1 MSQHESI
8 PTPPMN
14 RLRDLSIR
22 FLPFAFFGVVL
33 IFVAVLW
40 SQRFGTATV
49 SAEVDTIKVR
59 LTAPGAG
66 VLAQM
71 SARDL
76 TEVAQGQVLGQIFL
90 AGANAAIDIKAPM
103 KGTVSIVNLQPGEFV
118 QPGQH
123 LLTISAAKADRIIA
137 FIRQPLS
144 VAVEP
149 NTEVR
154 IRCRSLGQKTALARV
169 TKVGTELAPIRKS
182 LLPAQHDRDEAGL
195 PVFISVPEN
204 LSLHPGEIVDVTFL
218 RTKASPEIPPAT
230 NAPATNAP
238 PKK

>member
-1 MSQHESI
+1 
-8 PTPPMN
+8 MN
-14 RLRDLSIR
+14 RLRDLAIR
-22 FLPFAFFGVVL
+22 FLPFAFFGVAL
-33 IFVAVLW
+33 LFVAMLW

-59 LTAPGAG
+59 LTSPGAG

-90 AGANAAIDIKAPM
+90 AGANTPLDIKAPM

-123 LLTISAAKADRIIA
+123 LLTISASKADRIIA
-137 FIRQPLS
+137 FIRQPIS
-144 VAVEP
+144 VTVEP
-149 NTEVR
+149 NTQVK

-182 LLPAQHDRDEAGL
+182 LLPAQHDRDEVGL

-204 LSLHPGEIVDVTFL
+204 LPLHAGEIVDVTFL
-218 RTKASPEIPPAT
+218 TTKAPAEAVPAT
-230 NAPATNAP
+230 NAPTTNAP

>member
-1 MSQHESI
+1 
-8 PTPPMN
+8 MN
-14 RLRDLSIR
+14 RLRDLAIR
-22 FLPFAFFGVVL
+22 FLPFAFFGVAL
-33 IFVAVLW
+33 FFVAMLW

-59 LTAPGAG
+59 LTSPGAG

-76 TEVAQGQVLGQIFL
+76 TEVKQGEVLGQIFL
-90 AGANAAIDIKAPM
+90 TGANTPLDIKSPM

-123 LLTISAAKADRIIA
+123 LLTISASKADRIIA

-144 VAVEP
+144 VTVEP
-149 NTEVR
+149 NTQVK
-154 IRCRSLGQKTALARV
+154 IRCRSLGQKTAFARV
-169 TKVGTELAPIRKS
+169 IKVGTELAPIRKS

-195 PVFISVPEN
+195 PIFISVPEN
-204 LSLHPGEIVDVTFL
+204 LPLHAGEIVDVTFL
-218 RTKASPEIPPAT
+218 TTKAPAEAAPST
-230 NAPATNAP
+230 NTPTTNAP

>member
-1 MSQHESI
+1 MSQYEPI
-8 PTPPMN
+8 PTPSLN

-22 FLPFAFFGVVL
+22 FLPIIFFGVAL
-33 IFVAVLW
+33 LFVAVLW

-49 SAEVDTIKVR
+49 AAEVDTIKVR

-90 AGANAAIDIKAPM
+90 AGANTPIDIKSPM
-103 KGTVSIVNLQPGEFV
+103 KGMVSIVNLQPGEFV

-137 FIRQPLS
+137 FLRQPL
-144 VAVEP
+144 AVTVEA

-154 IRCRSLGQKTALARV
+154 IRSRALGQKTVLARV

-182 LLPAQHDRDEAGL
+182 LLPAMHDRDEVGL

-218 RTKASPEIPPAT
+218 STKAAPEIPPAT
-230 NAPATNAP
+230 NAPTTNAP